1 MGGYDGLLVQLVNR
15 ERRGSYAPRDASL
28 VLAIQ
33 PSLRTLLRAMT
44 WERRPSVGAGG
55 GSRVEDPQRSLPG
68 PGKRTLTE
76 QIRPA
81 GGIAQPRGSVTA
93 GGVAPTKSVA
103 PAANDTKPTNAPA
116 NGVAPTNGVAS
127 TGDLVGE
134 HGSSSPHHEGTATDE
149 HIEHGFARQVRE
161 VISNAPEGMQAWN
174 GTYEW
179 DSRMHLALEPGR
191 LTVTVRIFTRASE
204 AVRAGWA
211 RAIADKWSG
220 RMDLVVASGPH
231 SGRYE
236 IVVGVEWV
244 ERSRDADYIVKPHA
258 PDGPAEDGRAGVG
271 GTVSMND
278 WGTGDTTDVPHEFGH
293 MLGNAE
299 DYFTTNGVDH
309 THGGKDRGY
318 RDDGGGIMNNPA
330 EVPFAQHYATICQN
344 VAEMLGAPATDCTT
358 EEHRA
363 VASQP
368 LPPHDHHQAAP

>member
-1 MGGYDGLLVQLVNR
+1 M
-15 ERRGSYAPRDASL
+15 
-28 VLAIQ
+28 
-33 PSLRTLLRAMT
+33 
-44 WERRPSVGAGG
+44 
-55 GSRVEDPQRSLPG
+55 PG

-76 QIRPA
+76 QLQPA
-81 GGIAQPRGSVTA
+81 DGIAPSRGGVTA
-93 GGVAPTKSVA
+93 GGVAPTNSVTPATNTTTPTNSVA
-103 PAANDTKPTNAPA
+103 PAAPTNSTVPT
-116 NGVAPTNGVAS
+116 NSTAPTNGVAS
-127 TGDLVGE
+127 AGGLVGE
-134 HGSSSPHHEGTATDE
+134 HGLSTPHQEGIASE
-149 HIEHGFARQVRE
+149 KHLEHGFARQVRE
-161 VISNAPEGMQAWN
+161 LISNAPEGMQAWN

-220 RMDLVVASGPH
+220 RMDLVVASGLH
-231 SGRYE
+231 RGRYE
-236 IVVGVEWV
+236 LVVGVEWV

-258 PDGPAEDGRAGVG
+258 PEGPAADGRAGVG

-278 WGTGDTTDVPHEFGH
+278 WGTGDATDVPHEFGH

-309 THGGKDRGY
+309 THGGRDRGY

-344 VAEMLGAPATDCTT
+344 VAEMLGTPATDCTI

-368 LPPHDHHQAAP
+368 PPPHDHHEAAP